1 MAVSRCSI
9 TARSGPARGRS
20 SSSKR
25 ASAGKWRRNRCG
37 SWSASCRPSG
47 SKSRTALATLLSVD
61 PADLVFVRNATEA
74 VNAVLRSLRFVP
86 GDEILVTDHG
96 YNACRNVAAY
106 VAERSGARLAVAEVP
121 LAVRGP
127 EEIVDRVLA
136 ACTPRVR
143 LALLD
148 HVTSPTALVFPI
160 QRLVHELKRRGVET
174 LVDGAH
180 APGMLPLDLTAIGA
194 AYYAGN
200 GHKWLCGPKGVGF
213 LHVRRDRQ
221 EGIEPAVISHGYNT
235 RRSEQPRLH
244 AAFDWTGT
252 DDPTPALCL
261 AASIRWLDGL
271 GDGGLAG
278 LMRRNHELAV
288 AGRRL
293 LCRIAAA
300 GAALSR
306 GDARRDGRDRASPA
320 WRTAA
325 GRQLRD
331 PSASDPAFGGVW
343 DRGADLLLAGPASS
357 SLADLRPGLQQSPA
371 VPPAWG
377 SPGAIAVKNEAEP
390 PRRRDAEKSFCYF
403 RLCVSCAS
411 AVNL

>member
-1 MAVSRCSI
+1 MTNPVDDLEHALSADAWELDGRVAMLNHGSFGACPREILQQQTSFRRQMEAEPVRFLVRQLPALWEQSR
-9 TARSGPARGRS
+9 A
-20 SSSKR
+20 
-25 ASAGKWRRNRCG
+25 
-37 SWSASCRPSG
+37 
-47 SKSRTALATLLSVD
+47 ALATLLSVD

-74 VNAVLRSLRFVP
+74 VNAVLRSLRFGP
-86 GDEILVTDHG
+86 GDEILVSDHG

-106 VAERSGARLAVAEVP
+106 VAQRSGARLAVAEVP
-121 LAVRGP
+121 LSVRGP

-235 RRSEQPRLH
+235 RRSEQPGLH

-293 LCRIAAA
+293 L
-300 GAALSR
+300 SE
-306 GDARRDGRDRASPA
+306 S
-320 WRTAA
+320 
-325 GRQLRD
+325 LR
-331 PSASDPAFGGVW
+331 
-343 DRGADLLLAGPASS
+343 L
-357 SLADLRPGLQQSPA
+357 
-371 VPPAWG
+371 
-377 SPGAIAVKNEAEP
+377 EP
-390 PRRRDAEKSFCYF
+390 PCPEEMLGAMAAIELPQRGEPQPAGSFEIHPLQTRLLEEFGIEVPIYYWPAPPHCLLRISAQAYNSLPQYRRLGEV
-403 RLCVSCAS
+403 LEQ
-411 AVNL
+411 LL

>member
-1 MAVSRCSI
+1 MEAEPVRFLVRQLPALWEESRI
-9 TARSGPARGRS
+9 
-20 SSSKR
+20 
-25 ASAGKWRRNRCG
+25 
-37 SWSASCRPSG
+37 
-47 SKSRTALATLLSVD
+47 ALATLLHVD
-61 PADLVFVRNATEA
+61 PTDLVFVRNATEA
-74 VNAVLRSLRFVP
+74 VNAVLRSLRFGP
-86 GDEILVTDHG
+86 GDEILVTGHG

-106 VAERSGARLAVAEVP
+106 VAQRCGAKLTVAEVP
-121 LAVRGP
+121 LAVRGS

-136 ACTPRVR
+136 ACTERVR

-160 QRLVHELKRRGVET
+160 QRLVRELEQRGVET

-180 APGMLPLDLTAIGA
+180 APGMLPLDLTSIGA

-235 RRSEQPRLH
+235 RRPDQPRLH

-271 GDGGLAG
+271 CDGGFAG
-278 LMRRNHELAV
+278 LMRRNRDLAL

-293 LCRIAAA
+293 MCQTLRLEPHCPEEMLGAMATIPLPERA
-300 GAALSR
+300 GQ
-306 GDARRDGRDRASPA
+306 PH
-320 WRTAA
+320 
-325 GRQLRD
+325 
-331 PSASDPAFGGVW
+331 
-343 DRGADLLLAGPASS
+343 PASNYEIHPLQTRLLEEFGIEVPIFYWPAPPHRLLRIS
-357 SLADLRPGLQQSPA
+357 AQAYNSLPQYRRLGEVLQ
-371 VPPAWG
+371 
-377 SPGAIAVKNEAEP
+377 
-390 PRRRDAEKSFCYF
+390 
-403 RLCVSCAS
+403 
-411 AVNL
+411 NLL

>member
-1 MAVSRCSI
+1 MTDPIDYLEHATFSKAWDLDPRVAMLNHGGFGACPREI
-9 TARSGPARGRS
+9 LELQTGYRRELEAEPARFLVRQLP
-20 SSSKR
+20 
-25 ASAGKWRRNRCG
+25 ALWEEA
-37 SWSASCRPSG
+37 
-47 SKSRTALATLLSVD
+47 RTTLATLLCVD
-61 PADLVFVRNATEA
+61 PADLVFVRNVTEA
-74 VNAVLRSLRFVP
+74 VNAVLRSLRFDP

-96 YNACRNVAAY
+96 YNACRNVAEY
-106 VAERSGARLAVAEVP
+106 VAERCGAKLAVAEVP

-136 ACTPRVR
+136 ACSARVK

-160 QRLVHELKRRGVET
+160 QRLVHELRRRGVET

-235 RRSEQPRLH
+235 RRPDQPRLH

-252 DDPTPALCL
+252 GDPTPALCL

-271 GDGGLAG
+271 SEDGLAG

-293 LCRIAAA
+293 LC
-300 GAALSR
+300 
-306 GDARRDGRDRASPA
+306 
-320 WRTAA
+320 
-325 GRQLRD
+325 Q
-331 PSASDPAFGGVW
+331 
-343 DRGADLLLAGPASS
+343 
-357 SLADLRPGLQQSPA
+357 
-371 VPPAWG
+371 
-377 SPGAIAVKNEAEP
+377 
-390 PRRRDAEKSFCYF
+390 
-403 RLCVSCAS
+403 
-411 AVNL
+411 

>member
-1 MAVSRCSI
+1 MADKNDYLEHAASTGDAWELDPRVAMLNHGSFGACPREILELQTSYRRQME
-9 TARSGPARGRS
+9 AEPVRFLVRELPALWEQ
-20 SSSKR
+20 
-25 ASAGKWRRNRCG
+25 A
-37 SWSASCRPSG
+37 
-47 SKSRTALATLLSVD
+47 RTALAALLSVD
-61 PADLVFVRNATEA
+61 PADLVFVRNVTEA

-106 VAERSGARLAVAEVP
+106 VAERSGAKLAVAEIP

-136 ACTPRVR
+136 ACTARVR

-160 QRLVHELKRRGVET
+160 QRLVCELRRRGVET

-235 RRSEQPRLH
+235 RRPEQPRLH

-252 DDPTPALCL
+252 DDPTPVVCL
-261 AASIRWLDGL
+261 AASIRWLGGL
-271 GDGGLAG
+271 SKDGLAG

-293 LCRIAAA
+293 LCQ
-300 GAALSR
+300 S
-306 GDARRDGRDRASPA
+306 
-320 WRTAA
+320 
-325 GRQLRD
+325 LR
-331 PSASDPAFGGVW
+331 
-343 DRGADLLLAGPASS
+343 L
-357 SLADLRPGLQQSPA
+357 
-371 VPPAWG
+371 
-377 SPGAIAVKNEAEP
+377 EP
-390 PRRRDAEKSFCYF
+390 PCPEEMLGAMAAIELPQRGEPQPAGSFEIHPLQTRLLEEFGIEVPIYYWPAPPHCLLRISAQAYNSLPQYRRLGEV
-403 RLCVSCAS
+403 LEQ
-411 AVNL
+411 LL